1 MAMDPIVKLRGLI
14 WDKSAKVFTDEELQ
28 EYMADCGN
36 NVYRT
41 AAHCLNIIRANP
53 EKLTQLN
60 LGGMSMTY
68 QDLDA
73 AIKMYKQ
80 TAGSQGIQSVSM
92 ERSYCN
98 ETSRH
103 CR

>member
-1 MAMDPIVKLRGLI
+1 MDPIIKLRGLI
-14 WDKSAKVFTDEELQ
+14 WDKDSKMFTDEELT
-28 EYMADCGN
+28 EYISDCGN

-73 AIKMYKQ
+73 AIKMYRV
-80 TAGSQGIQSVSM
+80 TAGNRSIQMVSL
-92 ERSYCN
+92 ERSYQD
-98 ETSRH
+98 ETS
-103 CR
+103 